1 MIYEYRYQHHY
12 ELSSPTHALLLFTAS
27 SSDHVF
33 RHMLDALEPAQQL
46 ILAQSGTLTTL
57 VMTVVA
63 RLATP
68 VKRDRPVEETQTPP
82 VATAGPS
89 PAAAPSLGS
98 GNDDRH
104 FRWAAMTV
112 NVGDSASFVFRSLEG
127 EVEELTGAAHAGTYR
142 DPR

>member
-1 MIYEYRYQHHY
+1 MI
-12 ELSSPTHALLLFTAS
+12 
-27 SSDHVF
+27 
-33 RHMLDALEPAQQL
+33 DALEPAQQL

-68 VKRDRPVEETQTPP
+68 VRRGRPGEEAQTS
-82 VATAGPS
+82 AAAAGPS
-89 PAAAPSLGS
+89 SVAAPLSLDS
-98 GNDDRH
+98 SSDSRH

-127 EVEELTGAAHAGTYR
+127 EVEELTGAAHAGMYR